1 MAQRYFAVTTPGL
14 EEALL
19 DELRTFKIKKPKVL
33 QGGVEFQSTSRGL
46 YQVLRRSRIVH
57 RLYLRVDEFR
67 ARDGIELYNKTRR
80 YEWERLIFGGEE
92 EVRSKVHVRAVVHRS
107 WIGGSG
113 EAVDRVADGLRDHF
127 SQELKTH
134 PPDIIRT
141 DRAFQRKDERIP
153 MTLMAR
159 VIEDRCELNLEMA
172 GRALHQRGWRDETG
186 AAPLRESLAAALLAL
201 ADWREDEPLIDPMC
215 GSGTFVIEAARRR
228 RNLEPRLWQADDY
241 GALSLA
247 NANRESFDDA
257 SLGPVELEDAP
268 PLIGADHDEDVL
280 EKARRNA
287 ARADISDDVTLLH
300 REASQLVPAGD
311 APGLVIC
318 NPPYGERLERSGA
331 IKELLEV
338 FASGAMSGWRLGI
351 LLPRDFDLTTAV
363 FPMEERARLTN
374 GGLSVT
380 FWMGTGEE

>member
-1 MAQRYFAVTTPGL
+1 PGL
-14 EEALL
+14 EDALL
-19 DELRTFKIKKPKVL
+19 EELRAFKIKKPKVL

-46 YQVLRRSRIVH
+46 YQVLRQSRIVH

-80 YEWERLIFGGEE
+80 YEWERLISGGEE
-92 EVRSKVHVRAVVHRS
+92 EERSKVHVRSVVHRS
-107 WIGGSG
+107 GIGGSG

-127 SQELKTH
+127 SQELKIH

-141 DRAFQRKDERIP
+141 DRAFQRKKDEGSAL
-153 MTLMAR
+153 TLMAR

-186 AAPLRESLAAALLAL
+186 AAPLRESLAAALLSL
-201 ADWREDEPLIDPMC
+201 AGWSEEEPLIDPMC

-228 RNLEPRLWQADDY
+228 RNLEPRLWSPSDY
-241 GALSLA
+241 GALSLV
-247 NANRESFDDA
+247 NANRESFDEA
-257 SLGPVELEDAP
+257 AVEPVVLEDAP
-268 PLIGADHDEDVL
+268 PLIGADRDEDVL

-287 ARADISDDVTLLH
+287 ARAEILDDVTLLH
-300 REASQLVPAGD
+300 REVADLVPAHD
-311 APGLVIC
+311 VPGLVIC

-338 FASGAMSGWRLGI
+338 FASGKMPGWRLGI

-374 GGLSVT
+374 GGLPVT
-380 FWMGTGEE
+380 FWIGTSNP